1 MGCCP
6 RKPHSLA
13 AAWASHVLGV
23 LTHSDVPPRPVGPAF
38 PVAVLY
44 TKSGQ
49 LAAASRNR
57 PVPG

>member
-23 LTHSDVPPRPVGPAF
+23 LTHSDAF